1 VQEHHHSE
9 QRILVAMRR
18 YRAQGLSLRAIGE
31 RLEAASVVPRSG
43 GRWHPQTVAN
53 MLNGRL
59 AA

>member
-1 VQEHHHSE
+1 
-9 QRILVAMRR
+9 MRR